1 MKTILTAVITLAVGS
16 AVFAQGQG
24 AGRGTPPTPEQMVER
39 RVQMLTNLLTLDASQ
54 QAQAKTIFTD
64 EVNAAQALQTNSKTA
79 HDALQTA
86 VKSGAADAQIDSL
99 SAQVGV
105 AQGQLTAIHAKAQ
118 TKFRLTLECDA
129 EREARQQPW
138 RWLRRLGRARRA
150 RPNARS
156 RSFLALGF
164 PQQESRLSF
173 FLTPVRYPSR
183 IRTGF
188 FAIVQVLSVQLILS

>member
-24 AGRGTPPTPEQMVER
+24 AGRGTPPTPEQMIER

-79 HDALQTA
+79 HDALETA

-105 AQGQLTAIHAKAQ
+105 AQGQLTAVHAKAQ
-118 TKFRLTLECDA
+118 TKFRLLLNATQKEKLDSS
-129 EREARQQPW
+129 RGGGFGGWGGPGGPGPMRDH
-138 RWLRRLGRARRA
+138 GR
-150 RPNARS
+150 
-156 RSFLALGF
+156 F
-164 PQQESRLSF
+164 
-173 FLTPVRYPSR
+173 
-183 IRTGF
+183 
-188 FAIVQVLSVQLILS
+188 